1 MSEGASPDLL
11 VFGNLIVDDV
21 VFPDGRTRM
30 SEPGGAVL
38 YLGLAAA
45 LSGART
51 GVVSVQGD
59 DYPRDALAAL
69 SSHGVDLAGIRPAN
83 GPSLRT
89 WLLYEGRRRR
99 VVHRLEGPSHAD
111 ASPRPADVPSGW
123 QAARAWHLAPMP
135 LDIQRSLLRAAR
147 RSPDTLVS
155 LDPYLM
161 LSEETLDDL
170 RPLIDDV
177 DVLFVSEDEL
187 ELSAPAD
194 DPLRSLRELPRGR
207 LRYLVFKRGP
217 RGGLVWDARERR
229 SHAWSAHPGPVIDP
243 TGAGDAFAAGFLAG
257 FLAAEDLSRALRRG
271 AVAASFAVRAWGAAG
286 LVSATP
292 GELARELGG

>member
-1 MSEGASPDLL
+1 MSPDLL

-45 LSGART
+45 LSGARV

-69 SSHGVDLAGIRPAN
+69 SAHGVDLAGIRSAQGPA
-83 GPSLRT
+83 LRT

-99 VVHRLEGPSHAD
+99 VVHRLEGPTHAD

-123 QAARAWHLAPMP
+123 QAARIWHLAPMP

-147 RSPDTLVS
+147 RTPDTLVS

-177 DVLFVSEDEL
+177 DVLLVSEDEL

-194 DPLRSLRELPRGR
+194 DPLRSLRDLPRGR
-207 LRYLVFKRGP
+207 LRYVVFKRGP
-217 RGGLVWDARERR
+217 RGGLVWDAREKR
-229 SHAWSAHPGPVIDP
+229 SHAWTAHPGPVVDP

-257 FLAAEDLSRALRRG
+257 LLADEDLARALRRG
-271 AVAASFAVRAWGAAG
+271 AVAASFAVRAWGAAA
-286 LVSATP
+286 LVSSTRDD
-292 GELARELGG
+292 LARELEA

>member
-1 MSEGASPDLL
+1 MSSPPDLL

-21 VFPDGRTRM
+21 VFSDGRTRM

-38 YLGLAAA
+38 YLSLSAA

-51 GVVSVQGD
+51 GAVSVRGD
-59 DYPRDALAAL
+59 DYPPAALAAL
-69 SSHGVDLAGIRPAN
+69 AARGVALDGLRASNAPA
-83 GPSLRT
+83 LRT

-99 VVHRLEGPSHAD
+99 VVHRLEGTTHHE
-111 ASPRPADVPSGW
+111 ASPRPADVPEAW

-135 LDIQRSLLRAAR
+135 LDMQRSLLRAAR
-147 RSPDTLVS
+147 RGGERIVS

-161 LSEETLDDL
+161 LSEATLDDL

-187 ELSAPAD
+187 ELPAPAD
-194 DPLRSLRELPRGR
+194 DPLHSLRDLPRGR
-207 LRYLVFKRGP
+207 LRYVVFKRGA
-217 RGGLVWDARERR
+217 RGGLVWDARDRR
-229 SHAWSAHPGPVIDP
+229 SHAWAAHPGPVVDP

-257 FLAAEDLSRALRRG
+257 LLAGDDMPRALRRG

-286 LVSATP
+286 LMSAAP
-292 GELARELGG
+292 ADLERELA